1 MFKLRKIEICILIGI
16 ILLFCGLAYGFFAM
30 ETITVSNSV
39 KTLTAGTY
47 GDANQA
53 FMTLEDATIRFT
65 LDGITMPNTT
75 MGHQMLPSQSLKL
88 TNNFQIKNF
97 KCIREASTDGKL
109 TVTYEYT
116 E

>member
-16 ILLFCGLAYGFFAM
+16 ILLFCGLAYAFFAM
-30 ETITVSNSV
+30 EIITVSDSV

-53 FMTLEDATIRFT
+53 LLTLEDASIRFT
-65 LDGITMPNTT
+65 LDGVTMPNTT
-75 MGHQMLPSQSLKL
+75 MGHQMLPLQSLKL
-88 TNNFQIKNF
+88 VNNFQIRNF
-97 KCIREASTDGKL
+97 KCIRETADAKL